1 MVSRSMSEPPP
12 RIPVSTSDFVKG
24 KTDDVVV
31 STAPVR
37 TPERREIIITLL
49 NVQNVE
55 RLINIS
61 KKKKIGKVY
70 VTTECGRREE
80 MTKQIDVN
88 KIDVD
93 RGGIAWNVTFEMTFS
108 NIGPGNPPPQDMYLT
123 LCVVAFD
130 CITHFIYITL
140 FLRFT
145 DTAWKHIPHPNLR
158 NHRR

>member
-1 MVSRSMSEPPP
+1 MSEPPP

-24 KTDDVVV
+24 KIDDVVV
-31 STAPVR
+31 STGPVR

-61 KKKKIGKVY
+61 KNKKIGKVY

-108 NIGPGNPPPQDMYLT
+108 NIGPGNPPPRDMYLT
-123 LCVVAFD
+123 LYVVAISD
-130 CITHFIYITL
+130 YYTSHHTHTSCNTHFHQI
-140 FLRFT
+140 
-145 DTAWKHIPHPNLR
+145 
-158 NHRR
+158 RRGNTFPIRT